1 MRQEVGFDGPVE
13 LYGAMKMAGLAI
25 ESLHAEAGLGFYC
38 LILKARITLDP
49 PRQGWVKVQDIRGAL
64 LAGRPPDR
72 RILSALRWLEPSVRA
87 VSAGGRRDEGLID
100 LVAELDRSRME
111 AVEDL
116 RAGGD
121 LDLAARVQ
129 LLVQTE
135 KELFWTRSPEEVVH
149 RVPQSEWVRILEQ
162 AGYDRRL
169 LLEIPAPNP
178 EEFPELARAAGLLRE
193 AQEALFRGDYR
204 KAVVGS
210 RAALEALTEVLK
222 DRDQPGWKAF
232 GRELDQEG
240 RFRLARAALFHLC
253 SLAAHEGEKP
263 TDWLREDAAAI
274 LAMVGAVL
282 RREGRRLQEERR
294 GP

>member
-1 MRQEVGFDGPVE
+1 MQREVYFEGPHE
-13 LYGAMKMAGLAI
+13 LYGGMKMARLAI
-25 ESLHAEAGLGFYC
+25 GSLHAEAGLGFYL
-38 LILKARITLDP
+38 LILVARITLDP

-64 LAGRPPDR
+64 LAGGPSGQ
-72 RILSALRWLEPSVRA
+72 RILSALRWREPFVRT
-87 VSAGGRRDEGLID
+87 VHEGERTAEDWID

-121 LDLAARVQ
+121 LNLAARVQ

-135 KELFWTRSPEEVVH
+135 KELFWTRSLEEAVY

-222 DRDQPGWKAF
+222 DRGQLGWKAF
-232 GRELDQEG
+232 ERELDKEG

>member
-1 MRQEVGFDGPVE
+1 MQREVYFEGPHE
-13 LYGAMKMAGLAI
+13 LYGATKMARLAI
-25 ESLHAEAGLGFYC
+25 GSLHAEAGLGFYL
-38 LILKARITLDP
+38 LILVARITLDP

-64 LAGRPPDR
+64 LAGGPSGQ
-72 RILSALRWLEPSVRA
+72 RILSALRWREPFVRT
-87 VSAGGRRDEGLID
+87 VHEGERTAEDWID

-121 LDLAARVQ
+121 LNLAARVQ

-135 KELFWTRSPEEVVH
+135 KELFWTRSLEEAVY

-222 DRDQPGWKAF
+222 DRGQLGWKAF
-232 GRELDQEG
+232 ERELDKEG